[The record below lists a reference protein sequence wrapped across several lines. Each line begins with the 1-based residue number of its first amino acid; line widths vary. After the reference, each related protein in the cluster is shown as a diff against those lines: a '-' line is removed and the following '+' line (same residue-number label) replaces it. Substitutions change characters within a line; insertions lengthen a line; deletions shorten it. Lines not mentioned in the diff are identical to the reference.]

1 VQLTRQ
7 TNIVKDAAD
16 GMIFTLKQGG
26 QTGTTTLTVAQD
38 KTVATAG
45 MQDVIIKLNALLSG
59 YKAASTATKNT
70 DGSIKEAPLSGDS
83 NIRSMIS
90 RIKAAFLGPSAGLA
104 STSTY
109 QVTSQLGIKTNV
121 DGTLSLDSTAFQN
134 AIANDPAAAK
144 RLFTFSGESTNGV
157 VAFTGAGSTTATGS
171 VQFVI
176 KADPGTGA
184 LSGTFTGTANGPIT
198 VPVTNGVLLGTGD
211 LDGLTLTV
219 TGAGSGTLNLIRG
232 AGQATSDLLS
242 SATSAGSGSIQ
253 SALANIQTQNRSL
266 TTQIDLGQAILDRRK
281 LVLQKQFSQMET
293 IVAQMRAAAGSL
305 TGA

>member
-1 VQLTRQ
+1 
-7 TNIVKDAAD
+7 
-16 GMIFTLKQGG
+16 
-26 QTGTTTLTVAQD
+26 
-38 KTVATAG
+38 
-45 MQDVIIKLNALLSG
+45 
-59 YKAASTATKNT
+59 
-70 DGSIKEAPLSGDS
+70 
-83 NIRSMIS
+83 
-90 RIKAAFLGPSAGLA
+90 
-104 STSTY
+104 
-109 QVTSQLGIKTNV
+109 
-121 DGTLSLDSTAFQN
+121 
-134 AIANDPAAAK
+134 
-144 RLFTFSGESTNGV
+144 
-157 VAFTGAGSTTATGS
+157 
-171 VQFVI
+171 
-176 KADPGTGA
+176 